1 MPCPHDGGSPAN
13 YPDYA
18 PMPKTLGGT
27 MLNETGGLVMQVGV
41 ILPKTMASILLLGTG
56 WISIIP
62 TRDQQSKQIANR
74 TPKSPNQSK
83 TVSRT
88 GADFSNTK
96 FYSRMRN

>member
-1 MPCPHDGGSPAN
+1 
-13 YPDYA
+13 
-18 PMPKTLGGT
+18 MPKTLGGT
-27 MLNETGGLVMQVGV
+27 MLNEAGGLVMQVGV
-41 ILPKTMASILLLGTG
+41 ILPKTMASILLLRTG

-83 TVSRT
+83 TVSRI